1 MNVENKTVEL
11 LELTVPFEGNIK
23 ARNKDKN
30 DKYAHFLTDIKE
42 YKPSIICFEVGVR
55 GYLTTDNLN
64 RLKHIHSLCK
74 KNIKYKTFIKNI
86 SALTINSSYYIF
98 TAKKNPTWSMTTHL
112 HAPF

>member
-1 MNVENKTVEL
+1 MINMHTS
-11 LELTVPFEGNIK
+11 F
-23 ARNKDKN
+23 
-30 DKYAHFLTDIKE
+30 TDIKE
-42 YKPSIICFEVGVR
+42 YEPSIICFEVGVR

-64 RLKHIHSLCK
+64 RIKHIHSLCK

-98 TAKKNPTWSMTTHL
+98 TARKNPTWSMTTHL